1 MTCFARY
8 NIDLESSADVGS
20 DARMK
25 ITVNLLKILCFI
37 LDTGYGNESLH
48 QLTEICLAYTQKCIH
63 INWFKTMIDCYSS
76 DEETKFTR
84 KVLSEIISQ
93 NIIQKIF
100 GFVCDLK
107 VNATNSVLQINADD
121 QVLTEVPQNATILFF

>member
-1 MTCFARY
+1 VTCLARY
-8 NIDLESSADVGS
+8 SIDLESSADVGS

-84 KVLSEIISQ
+84 KVLSEIISE

-121 QVLTEVPQNATILFF
+121 QVLTEVPQNLQI